1 MKWKTATA
9 TSLATFAGLA
19 LTQMALGAAGDLTPV
34 QPVTGNAEA
43 VSAGETGDTALI
55 LVAPTAVGTNVV
67 GGYGIT
73 GTFQIQLL
81 DNTGANI
88 GAAINIP
95 AADTTESVDAGAAG
109 DVETGDVVQINVGPT
124 LQLFGGAAYG
134 FDIILNDGDAS
145 LDSLTMNVDGF
156 PGQGDDTDTLD
167 MTYEINR
174 IGASVTQVLSND
186 SNMDGDIDE
195 LFIVVSSNPLN
206 PDGSG
211 VNSLVFPTNAGVAN
225 PNNTT
230 NGALSVADFEFD
242 DGATGTFANFG
253 ADEFGSADALA
264 NNQTFIKINIG
275 DPTMS
280 ALSNGDVVR
289 IASGGDV
296 HDGTGTFAGGEV
308 AVTSLTALSVDSAE
322 WILAVGQGATVPA
335 SLQVSMNLAVS
346 AAGDATFWNNGG
358 MALIRSSGTVSDLT
372 VTAAAVDGAD
382 NSKINL
388 TVMSGGTDEI
398 AADGLE
404 GDGTA
409 MDSGDSFDL
418 EVDAAVGTPPSDIF
432 GNALTGTS
440 DTDITDGIAPTQ
452 SGALVGLDLNA
463 DGQLDAFAMGFD
475 EPMDVSGGA
484 PAGFTLTKLAATVHP
499 YSLFLTNLAT
509 GEFDPT
515 ATANEATIVIAG
527 DSTDEFPATTFS
539 VDSDDTTNRLT
550 TNNHVIVSFDP
561 AAAAFQD
568 AMMADATPGT
578 FDVNWATAAF
588 DATTAGLAD
597 GSGNAP
603 GANLATTNI
612 SQEEASPLLSQ
623 VNHNTGDNETGGS
636 QRITEQ
642 DGTAGDAANNNVGRF
657 LFNEPLNAGATAA
670 NIDETRFRFGTG
682 PNDLFAGGDFISVS
696 GAGTNIVALADGS
709 GSGFDVGDSATILSA
724 NGVED
729 ANGNEF
735 GSTTSGTTVG
745 DATAP
750 FIPLQLDVNGAT
762 ILSAFLVDQDS
773 DGFADI
779 IRMFF
784 TKDVASMVDNADF
797 SVAGVAQADISVA
810 VSTNIVTITLPTLA
824 ISAAS
829 PVNVTYNGAAA
840 MAPIADASG
849 NAVDAV
855 NSTFAVSAI
864 PTPNTDGEFTAV
876 MNIAGTITGP
886 DGNPAQA
893 GTKVFGFIA
902 VPVIKSVSGSM
913 SSINFTVSDSSTL
926 EAWTNWVLG
935 IESDLYLYDDQ
946 GDMYFE
952 NEKFND
958 SQDSLQFV
966 TAKFNATG
974 STWTAKGTT
983 TSSGVDSQPDSV
995 STTNGRTTSGWDV
1008 LRSSDGTAR
1017 SLISNGFSVGG
1028 QPIASS
1034 AVLLD
1039 DNGGYLLH
1047 MTAPESLFNGSSRLN
1062 AEGWPVIIVVEL
1074 TTGERFICSSLTNGA
1089 DNLGPIPFGAS
1100 QLDQTNS
1107 GAALSD
1113 FPFNINLATNVGK
1126 NHAYP
1131 GWNLMGIGRDT
1142 GFADKSSDVP
1152 DILPRGVDENNVVLG
1167 TDVDLDNIF
1176 ALNQFPWF
1184 VDSNGDGDWTSAD
1197 DGDPFDGIRVDI
1209 NCLDFIAFTMT
1220 SDGVQVASPATPAG
1234 ITAFTGGYGYGLFNG
1249 SSSAWGM
1256 FMFGPSRG
1264 AGNIFNSAD
1273 IADLNNNATL
1283 GWILNTAS
1291 NSETA
1296 ALFLSNNQADFN
1308 IEFNRTGAAAV
1319 DITTAATGGGDQTSV
1334 SSGQAY
1340 VTHYP
1345 EQ

>member
-1 MKWKTATA
+1 MMWKTATA
-9 TSLATFAGLA
+9 TALATFAGLA
-19 LTQMALGAAGDLTPV
+19 LTSTAMGAAGDLTPV

-55 LVAPTAVGTNVV
+55 LLAPTAVGTNVV

-81 DNTGANI
+81 DNAGANI

-109 DVETGDVVQINVGPT
+109 DVESGDIVQIDVGPT
-124 LQLFGGAAYG
+124 LQLFGGAAFG

-145 LDSLTMNVDGF
+145 LDSLTLNADGF
-156 PGQGDDTDTLD
+156 PMGGGDDSDTLD

-174 IGASVTQVLSND
+174 IASTISQVLIN
-186 SNMDGDIDE
+186 DGDDDGDDDE
-195 LFIVVSSNPLN
+195 LFIVGNFNPLN

-211 VNSLVFPTNAGVAN
+211 VNSFVFPTNAGVAN

-242 DGATGTFANFG
+242 NGATGTFANFG
-253 ADEFGSADALA
+253 ANEFGSADALA

-280 ALSNGDVVR
+280 GLSIGDVVR

-296 HDGTGTFAGGEV
+296 TDGTGTFTGGEV
-308 AVTSLTALSVDSAE
+308 AITALTPLSIDSAA
-322 WILAVGQGATVPA
+322 WTLAVGQGATVAA

-346 AAGDATFWNNGG
+346 AAGDATFWDG
-358 MALIRSSGTVSDLT
+358 LVRSSGTMTDLS
-372 VTAAAVDGAD
+372 VTAAAIDGAD
-382 NSKINL
+382 NTKINL

-409 MDSGDSFDL
+409 MDHGDSFDI
-418 EVDAAVGTPPSDIF
+418 EVDAMTGTPPSDIF
-432 GNALTGTS
+432 GNALTGTF
-440 DTDITDGIAPTQ
+440 DVDVTDGIAPTQ
-452 SGALVGLDLNA
+452 GGALAGLDLNA
-463 DGQLDAFAMGFD
+463 DGSLDAFAMAFD
-475 EPMDVSGGA
+475 EAMDVSGGA

-515 ATANEATIVIAG
+515 AVENEATIVIAG
-527 DSTDEFPATTFS
+527 DMTDEFAATTFG
-539 VDSDDTTNRLT
+539 VDSDDTDNRLS
-550 TNNHVIVSFDP
+550 TNNVVIVSFDP

-568 AMMADATPGT
+568 AMMNDATPGT

-588 DATTAGLAD
+588 DAATAGLAD

-603 GANLATTNI
+603 GADLAATNI

-623 VNHNTGDNETGGS
+623 VNHNTGDNEVGGS
-636 QRITEQ
+636 QRITES

-657 LFNEPLNAGATAA
+657 LFNEPLHVGNTTA
-670 NIDETRFRFGTG
+670 NIDETRFRFGNG
-682 PNDLFAGGDFISVS
+682 AGDLFAGGDFDAVE
-696 GAGTNIVALADGS
+696 GAGNNIVALSDGS
-709 GSGFDVGDSATILSA
+709 GSGFDVGDSASILSTS
-724 NGVED
+724 GVED

-735 GSTTSGTTVG
+735 GATTAGLAVG

-750 FIPLQLDVNGAT
+750 YIPLQLDVNGAT
-762 ILSAFLVDQDS
+762 IISAFLVDQDA

-779 IRMFF
+779 VRMFF
-784 TKDVASMVDNADF
+784 TKDVANVVDDADF
-797 SVAGVAQADISVA
+797 SVAGVAQMDISVA
-810 VSTNIVTITLPTLA
+810 VSGNIITITLPTLA
-824 ISAAS
+824 ISASS

-840 MAPIADASG
+840 TEPIADASG

-855 NSTFAVSAI
+855 NSTFSVEAI
-864 PTPNTDGEFTAV
+864 PTPDSAGEFTSV

-886 DGNPAQA
+886 DGAPAQA

-902 VPVIKSVSGSM
+902 VPVIKSVSGS
-913 SSINFTVSDSSTL
+913 SRSGITFTNDDSSSL
-926 EAWTNWVLG
+926 EAWTNWLLG
-935 IESDLYLYDDQ
+935 IESTIYLYDDQ
-946 GDMYFE
+946 GDMFFE
-952 NEKFND
+952 NYKDDEG
-958 SQDSLQFV
+958 QDSLQFV
-966 TAKFNATG
+966 TARFNANG

-983 TSSGVDSQPDSV
+983 TSGGADSTPAAV
-995 STTNGRTTSGWDV
+995 STSNGTTTSGWDV

-1017 SLISNGFSVGG
+1017 SLMDNGFDVGG

-1039 DNGGYLLH
+1039 DDGGFLLH
-1047 MTAPESLFNGSSRLN
+1047 MTAPEAIFNGSSRLN
-1062 AEGWPVIIVVEL
+1062 AEGWPVIVVVEL

-1089 DNLGPIPFGAS
+1089 DNQGPILFGAS
-1100 QLDQTNS
+1100 QLDQDSN
-1107 GAALSD
+1107 GAALAD
-1113 FPFNINLATNVGK
+1113 LPFNINLATNVSQSM
-1126 NHAYP
+1126 AYG
-1131 GWNLMGIGRDT
+1131 GWNLMGVNNNS
-1142 GFADKSSDVP
+1142 GFADKSSDIP
-1152 DILPRGVDENNVVLG
+1152 DILPRGVVEDNVILG
-1167 TDVDLDNIF
+1167 TDIDLDNIF
-1176 ALNQFPWF
+1176 AMNQFPWF
-1184 VDSNGDGDWTSAD
+1184 SDTNGDGDWTSSD
-1197 DGDPFDGIRVDI
+1197 DGNPFDGISIDI

-1220 SDGVQVASPATPAG
+1220 SDGVQVASPAAPGG
-1234 ITAFTGGYGYGLFNG
+1234 ITNFTGGYGFGLFNG
-1249 SSSAWGM
+1249 DTGAWGT
-1256 FMFGPSRG
+1256 FMFGADRG
-1264 AGNIFNSAD
+1264 TGTTFNSGD
-1273 IADLNNNATL
+1273 VADLNNNATL
-1283 GWILNTAS
+1283 GWILNTAAT
-1291 NSETA
+1291 SEASGT
-1296 ALFLSNNQADFN
+1296 FLVNNGADFN
-1308 IEFNRTGAAAV
+1308 IEFNRTSGSDV
-1319 DITTAATGGGDQTSV
+1319 DVTTSALPGGVGDQDGV
-1334 SSGQAY
+1334 NAGQAY

>member
-1 MKWKTATA
+1 MMWKTATA
-9 TSLATFAGLA
+9 TALATFAGLA
-19 LTQMALGAAGDLTPV
+19 LTSTAMGAAGDLTPV

-43 VSAGETGDTALI
+43 VSAGEAGDTSLI
-55 LVAPTAVGTNVV
+55 LVAATAVGTDVV

-95 AADTTESVDAGAAG
+95 AADTTESVNGAAAG
-109 DVETGDVVQINVGPT
+109 DVDTGDIIQINVGPT

-145 LDSLTMNVDGF
+145 LDSLTLNADGF
-156 PGQGDDTDTLD
+156 PSQGDDSDTLD

-174 IGASVTQVLSND
+174 IASSISQVLIND
-186 SNMDGDIDE
+186 GDMDGDDDE
-195 LFIVVSSNPLN
+195 LFIVGNFNPLN

-211 VNSLVFPTNAGVAN
+211 VNSFVFPTNAGVAN

-242 DGATGTFANFG
+242 NGAMGAFANFG
-253 ADEFGSADALA
+253 VDEFGSADALG

-280 ALSNGDVVR
+280 ALSIGDVVR

-296 HDGTGTFAGGEV
+296 TDGTGTFTGGEV
-308 AVTSLTALSVDSAE
+308 AITALTPLSIDSAA
-322 WILAVGQGATVPA
+322 WTLAVGQGATVAA

-346 AAGDATFWNNGG
+346 AAGDATFWDG
-358 MALIRSSGTVSDLT
+358 LVRSSATATDLS
-372 VTAAAVDGAD
+372 VTAAAIDGAD
-382 NSKINL
+382 NTKINL
-388 TVMSGGTDEI
+388 TVASGGTDEV

-409 MDSGDSFDL
+409 MAHGDSFDI
-418 EVDAAVGTPPSDIF
+418 EVDAMTGTPPDDIF
-432 GNALTGTS
+432 GNTLAGTF
-440 DTDITDGIAPTQ
+440 DIDITDGISPTQ
-452 SGALVGLDLNA
+452 AGALVGMDLNA
-463 DGQLDAFAMGFD
+463 DGSLDAFLMSFNEA
-475 EPMDVSGGA
+475 MDVSGGA

-515 ATANEATIVIAG
+515 VVANEATIVIAG
-527 DSTDEFPATTFS
+527 DMTDEFAATAFTL
-539 VDSDDTTNRLT
+539 DSDDTANRLS
-550 TNNHVIVSFDP
+550 TNNNVIVSFDP

-603 GANLATTNI
+603 GANLGTTNI

-623 VNHNTGDNETGGS
+623 VNHNTGDNEVGGS
-636 QRITEQ
+636 QRINES

-657 LFNEPLNAGATAA
+657 LFNEPLHVGNTTA
-670 NIDETRFRFGTG
+670 NIDETRFRFGNG
-682 PNDLFAGGDFISVS
+682 AGDLFAGGDFDAVE
-696 GAGTNIVALADGS
+696 GAGNNIVALSDGS
-709 GSGFDVGDSATILSA
+709 GSGFDVGDSASILSTS
-724 NGVED
+724 GVED

-735 GSTTSGTTVG
+735 GATTAGTAVG

-750 FIPLQLDVNGAT
+750 YIPLQLDVNGAT
-762 ILSAFLVDQDS
+762 IISAFLVDQDA

-779 IRMFF
+779 VRMFF
-784 TKDVASMVDNADF
+784 TKDVANVVDDADF
-797 SVAGVAQADISVA
+797 SVAGVAQMDISVA
-810 VSTNIVTITLPTLA
+810 VSGNIITITLPMLA
-824 ISAAS
+824 ISASS

-840 MAPIADASG
+840 TEPIADASG

-855 NSTFAVSAI
+855 NTTFSVEAI
-864 PTPNTDGEFTAV
+864 PTPDAAGEFTSV

-886 DGNPAQA
+886 DGAPAQA

-913 SSINFTVSDSSTL
+913 SDIAFELDDSTSL
-926 EAWTNWVLG
+926 EAWTNWLLG
-935 IESDLYLYDDQ
+935 IDTDLYLYDDQ
-946 GDMYFE
+946 GDMFFD
-952 NEKFND
+952 NFKGD
-958 SQDSLQFV
+958 DGQDSLLFV
-966 TAKFNATG
+966 TARFNANGT
-974 STWTAKGTT
+974 TWTAKG
-983 TSSGVDSQPDSV
+983 SSTPGGGDSQAAKV
-995 STTNGRTTSGWDV
+995 SATNGTTTSGWDV

-1017 SLISNGFSVGG
+1017 SLMSNGFDVGG

-1039 DNGGYLLH
+1039 DDGGFLLH
-1047 MTAPESLFNGSSRLN
+1047 MTAPEAVFNGSSRLN
-1062 AEGWPVIIVVEL
+1062 AEGWPVIVVVEL

-1089 DNLGPIPFGAS
+1089 DNQGPILFGAS
-1100 QLDQTNS
+1100 QLDQDSN
-1107 GAALSD
+1107 GAALAD
-1113 FPFNINLATNVGK
+1113 LPFNINLATNVGQTM
-1126 NHAYP
+1126 AYP
-1131 GWNLMGIGRDT
+1131 GWNLMGVGRNT
-1142 GFADKSSDVP
+1142 GFADASNDIP
-1152 DILPRGVDENNVVLG
+1152 DILPRGVVEDNVVLG
-1167 TDVDLDNIF
+1167 SDIDLDNIF

-1184 VDSNGDGDWTSAD
+1184 FDSNGDGDWTSAD
-1197 DGDPFDGIRVDI
+1197 DGNLFDGLSIDI

-1220 SDGVQVASPATPAG
+1220 SDGVQVASPAAPDG
-1234 ITAFTGGYGYGLFNG
+1234 ISNFTGGYGFGLFNG
-1249 SSSAWGM
+1249 DNSGAWGM

-1264 AGNIFNSAD
+1264 AGNVFNNGD
-1273 IADLNNNATL
+1273 VEDLNNNATL

-1291 NSETA
+1291 NSEASGT
-1296 ALFLSNNQADFN
+1296 FLVNNGADFN
-1308 IEFNRTGAAAV
+1308 IEFNRTSDSDV
-1319 DITTAATGGGDQTSV
+1319 DVTTSALPGGVGDQDGV
-1334 SSGQAY
+1334 NAGQAY